1 MPRFGSMLPQLFFDI
16 HTMDRFF
23 MFIATGAY
31 SGYLPKAPGT
41 WGSAVGV
48 LLWLVLGRMALLPF
62 LAVVGMLFIVGIFSA
77 GAAEKIVDRG
87 DPGLV
92 VIDEIVGQLIA
103 LTAVP
108 AHPVTILAGFA
119 LFRFF
124 DILKPFPV
132 GWLDRHIHG
141 GLGIMLDD
149 VVAGLYALL
158 VLQLSIWL
166 YGMLA

>member
-1 MPRFGSMLPQLFFDI
+1 
-16 HTMDRFF
+16 MDRLL

-48 LLWLVLGRMALLPF
+48 LIWLLVYRLEPMSY
-62 LAVVGMLFIVGIFSA
+62 LAVLAALFIIGVFSA

-87 DPGLV
+87 DPGIV

-103 LTAVP
+103 LSLAP
-108 AHPVTILAGFA
+108 AHPAAALAGFC

-124 DILKPFPV
+124 DILKPFPI
-132 GWLDRHIHG
+132 GWIDRHLHG

-158 VLQLSIWL
+158 VLQLGLWL
-166 YGMLA
+166 IRVL

>member
-1 MPRFGSMLPQLFFDI
+1 
-16 HTMDRFF
+16 MDRLY

-48 LLWLVLGRMALLPF
+48 LIWFLLARLQPAPYWGTVATLF
-62 LAVVGMLFIVGIFSA
+62 FVGVISA

-103 LTAVP
+103 L
-108 AHPVTILAGFA
+108 GFA
-119 LFRFF
+119 PINPVIALVGFVLFRFF

-132 GWLDRHIHG
+132 NWVDGHLHG

-149 VVAGLYALL
+149 VIAGCYALM
-158 VLQLSIWL
+158 VLQLGIWTIKL
-166 YGMLA
+166 L

>member
-1 MPRFGSMLPQLFFDI
+1 MDKFFI
-16 HTMDRFF
+16 
-23 MFIATGAY
+23 FIATGAY

-41 WGSAVGV
+41 WGSVVGV
-48 LLWLVLGRMALLPF
+48 LLWLGLHRLAITSYAGVVAALF
-62 LAVVGMLFIVGIFSA
+62 VVGTIAA

-103 LTAVP
+103 LAMAPNHPAAV
-108 AHPVTILAGFA
+108 IGGFL

-132 GWLDRHIHG
+132 GWLDQHIHG

-149 VVAGLYALL
+149 VAAGLYALII
-158 VLQLSIWL
+158 LQLAIRLFGS
-166 YGMLA
+166 

>member
-1 MPRFGSMLPQLFFDI
+1 
-16 HTMDRFF
+16 
-23 MFIATGAY
+23 MFIATGAC

-41 WGSAVGV
+41 WGSVVGV
-48 LLWLVLGRMALLPF
+48 MLWLGLRNLAIGPYAGVVAALFVLGTIA
-62 LAVVGMLFIVGIFSA
+62 A

-103 LTAVP
+103 LALAP
-108 AHPVTILAGFA
+108 AHPGAVVAGFA

-132 GWLDRHIHG
+132 GWLDQHIHG
-141 GLGIMLDD
+141 GMGIMLDD
-149 VVAGLYALL
+149 VVAGLYAFIILQL
-158 VLQLSIWL
+158 VLKLL
-166 YGMLA
+166 G

>member
-1 MPRFGSMLPQLFFDI
+1 
-16 HTMDRFF
+16 

-41 WGSAVGV
+41 WGSLLGV
-48 LLWLVLGRMALLPF
+48 LLWAAGLHRLAPTSYAAVLG
-62 LAVVGMLFIVGIFSA
+62 GLFVIGTIAA
-77 GAAEKIVDRG
+77 GAAEKIVDQS

-92 VIDEIVGQLIA
+92 VIDEIVGQLIVLA
-103 LTAVP
+103 LAPKHPLAVV
-108 AHPVTILAGFA
+108 AAFA

-132 GWLDRHIHG
+132 GWLDQHIHG

-149 VVAGLYALL
+149 VMAGLYALL
-158 VLQLSIWL
+158 ILQVGIWL
-166 YGMLA
+166 LGL

>member
-1 MPRFGSMLPQLFFDI
+1 
-16 HTMDRFF
+16 MDKIFL
-23 MFIATGAY
+23 FIATGFG

-41 WGSAVGV
+41 WGSLAGL
-48 LLWLVLGRMALLPF
+48 LLWLGLHRLSPASYIAALAALFVLGTA
-62 LAVVGMLFIVGIFSA
+62 AA
-77 GAAEKIVDRG
+77 GAAEKILDQG

-103 LTAVP
+103 LAFVP
-108 AHPVTILAGFA
+108 AHPLTAAAGFA

-124 DILKPFPV
+124 DIRKPFPV

-149 VVAGLYALL
+149 VAAGACACLCLHAVLWLL
-158 VLQLSIWL
+158 RL
-166 YGMLA
+166 

>member
-1 MPRFGSMLPQLFFDI
+1 
-16 HTMDRFF
+16 MDRLY

-41 WGSAVGV
+41 WGSMVGV
-48 LLWLVLGRMALLPF
+48 LLWVAIAHLPLGTYWSIVGVLF
-62 LAVVGMLFIVGIFSA
+62 VVGVISA

-92 VIDEIVGQLIA
+92 VIDEIVGQLITLGFA
-103 LTAVP
+103 PV
-108 AHPVTILAGFA
+108 HPVAALAGFL
-119 LFRFF
+119 LFRLF

-132 GWLDRHIHG
+132 NWLDNRLHG

-149 VVAGLYALL
+149 VMAGLYSLL
-158 VLQLSIWL
+158 VLQLGIWL
-166 YGMLA
+166 MRML

>member
-1 MPRFGSMLPQLFFDI
+1 
-16 HTMDRFF
+16 MDRLL

-48 LLWLVLGRMALLPF
+48 LIWLLVYRLEPMPY
-62 LAVVGMLFIVGIFSA
+62 LAVLAALFIIGVFSA

-87 DPGLV
+87 DPGIV

-103 LTAVP
+103 LSLAP
-108 AHPVTILAGFA
+108 AHPAAALAGFC

-124 DILKPFPV
+124 DILKPFPI
-132 GWLDRHIHG
+132 GWIDCHLHG

-158 VLQLSIWL
+158 VLQLGLWL
-166 YGMLA
+166 IRVL

>member
-1 MPRFGSMLPQLFFDI
+1 
-16 HTMDRFF
+16 MDRFY

-41 WGSAVGV
+41 WGSAVGM
-48 LLWLVLGRMALLPF
+48 LLWLFVARLPLASYWATVGVLFVLG
-62 LAVVGMLFIVGIFSA
+62 VISA

-103 LTAVP
+103 LGFAP
-108 AHPVTILAGFA
+108 LNPPVALAGFV

-132 GWLDRHIHG
+132 NWVDDHLHG

-149 VVAGLYALL
+149 VLAGCYSLL
-158 VLQLSIWL
+158 VLQLGLWIIKL
-166 YGMLA
+166 L

>member
-1 MPRFGSMLPQLFFDI
+1 
-16 HTMDRFF
+16 
-23 MFIATGAY
+23 MFIASGFG

-48 LLWLVLGRMALLPF
+48 LIWLLAGRLQLPIYAALV
-62 LAVVGMLFIVGIFSA
+62 AGLFILGVFCA
-77 GAAEKIVDRG
+77 GAAEKILDCN

-92 VIDEIVGQLIA
+92 VIDEIVGQMIA
-103 LTAVP
+103 LAAMP
-108 AHPVTILAGFA
+108 MHPVVALAGFA

-132 GWLDRHIHG
+132 GWVDQHLHG

-149 VVAGLYALL
+149 VLAGIYALI
-158 VLQLSIWL
+158 VLQLGWRL
-166 YGMLA
+166 YHLMF

>member
-1 MPRFGSMLPQLFFDI
+1 
-16 HTMDRFF
+16 MDKLF

-41 WGSAVGV
+41 WGSLVGV
-48 LLWLVLGRMALLPF
+48 LIWALGLHRLAPSAY
-62 LAVVGMLFIVGIFSA
+62 AVVLAGILLIGTAAA
-77 GAAEKIVDRG
+77 GAAEKIVDQG

-92 VIDEIVGQLIA
+92 VIDEILGQLIA
-103 LTAVP
+103 LSLAP
-108 AHPVTILAGFA
+108 SHPLAALAGFA

-132 GWLDRHIHG
+132 GWLDQHIHG

-149 VVAGLYALL
+149 VAAGIYALL
-158 VLQLSIWL
+158 ILQGLIWFL
-166 YGMLA
+166 GN

>member
-1 MPRFGSMLPQLFFDI
+1 
-16 HTMDRFF
+16 MDKVF

-48 LLWLVLGRMALLPF
+48 FVWLLLYRLPLPTYLLGVAILFVLG
-62 LAVVGMLFIVGIFSA
+62 VISA
-77 GAAEKIVDRG
+77 GAAEKIVDHG

-103 LTAVP
+103 LA
-108 AHPVTILAGFA
+108 TIPFQPIPILLAFI
-119 LFRFF
+119 LFRIF

-132 GWLDRHIHG
+132 GWFDSHIHG

-149 VVAGLYALL
+149 VFAGLYALVIL
-158 VLQLSIWL
+158 KFGL
-166 YGMLA
+166 YFFGN